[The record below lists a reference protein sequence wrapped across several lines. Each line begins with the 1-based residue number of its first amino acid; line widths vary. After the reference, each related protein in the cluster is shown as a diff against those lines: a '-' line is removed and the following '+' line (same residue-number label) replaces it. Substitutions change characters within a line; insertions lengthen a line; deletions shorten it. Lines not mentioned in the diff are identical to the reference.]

1 MNNANKHSLQRAESL
16 DDLATRICGYGDYA
30 YHNDD
35 REHPI
40 PKEAVK
46 EYLEVGAE
54 FQKQQR
60 KAYLLIQYE
69 DSLSNYAG
77 IYLSEKDAQSALR
90 ELESEGELGYSIE
103 EIPLNPPEP
112 YFTDELE

>member
-1 MNNANKHSLQRAESL
+1 MNNANKHSLQKAKSL
-16 DDLATRICGYGDYA
+16 DHLATLICGYGDYA
-30 YHNDD
+30 YHNND

-46 EYLEVGAE
+46 EYLEVGAA

-69 DSLSNYAG
+69 DSMSDYAG

-90 ELESEGELGYSIE
+90 KLESEGEVGHSII

-112 YFTDELE
+112 YFTDESE

>member
-1 MNNANKHSLQRAESL
+1 MNNVNKKTLKIAKSL
-16 DDLATRICGYGDYA
+16 DHLATLICGYGDYA
-30 YHNDD
+30 YHNND

-46 EYLEVGAE
+46 EYLEVGAA

-60 KAYLLIQYE
+60 KAYLLIQYP
-69 DSLSNYAG
+69 DSMSEYAG

-90 ELESEGELGYSIE
+90 KLESEGEVGHRII

>member
-1 MNNANKHSLQRAESL
+1 MNNANKHSLQKAKSL

-60 KAYLLIQYE
+60 KAYLLIQYA
-69 DSLSNYAG
+69 DSMSNYAG

-90 ELESEGELGYSIE
+90 ELESEGDLGYNIV